1 MEDGEYDTSSIREEN
16 GRLVLVLSED
26 MAERIEEALG
36 DKAKMNEVAIDI
48 DTLLEQGGHAKDAK
62 FADIRLEV
70 GSPFMPGLLHLA
82 RQFIEPAVG
91 PAAPAGGKR
100 RHRKT
105 QRGRKASK
113 TRKH

>member
-16 GRLVLVLSED
+16 GRLVLVLSAE
-26 MAERIEEALG
+26 MAEKIEEALG

-48 DTLLEQGGHAKDAK
+48 DTLLEQNNKMGSK
-62 FADIRLEV
+62 FADIQLED
-70 GSPFMPGLLHLA
+70 GSQFMPGLLHLA
-82 RQFIEPAVG
+82 RQFIEPA
-91 PAAPAGGKR
+91 APAGGKR

-105 QRGRKASK
+105 RGRNGGRKASK

>member
-16 GRLVLVLSED
+16 GRLVLVLSAE

-62 FADIRLEV
+62 FADIQLEN
-70 GSPFMPGLLHLA
+70 GSQFMPGLLHLA
-82 RQFIEPAVG
+82 RQFIEPA
-91 PAAPAGGKR
+91 APAGGKR

-105 QRGRKASK
+105 QRRRSGGRK